1 MNNYNL
7 NINLNYKNY
16 IKKEKSNISKQIEK
30 SENKIQE
37 YNDAYV
43 LIEQQTENLL
53 DLLKEKEERTK
64 NETKKEEN
72 FNSELFRYIEAEL
85 NLPDYNFSKD
95 FYDEKTYTQL
105 NNILMNKEEDLR
117 DFIEE
122 IDYIY
127 DLLK

>member
-1 MNNYNL
+1 KNKKDNN
-7 NINLNYKNY
+7 
-16 IKKEKSNISKQIEK
+16 
-30 SENKIQE
+30 E
-37 YNDAYV
+37 YER
-43 LIEQQTENLL
+43 IEQKTEEKI
-53 DLLKEKEERTK
+53 DIMKEKEKGTK
-64 NETKKEEN
+64 NETNKEEN
-72 FNSELFRYIEAEL
+72 FNSELIRYIEAEL